1 MIGLESCFGAVNKV
15 LVYQSKFKLMS
26 LIKFL
31 TTNPRN
37 VMGFDNNLFSYKKTA
52 EIVILD
58 EKKKWKFTK
67 DSIKSNSLN
76 SPFIGEEL
84 IGRIEF
90 TISKNQIYSRTKLDI

>member
-1 MIGLESCFGAVNKV
+1 
-15 LVYQSKFKLMS
+15 
-26 LIKFL
+26 
-31 TTNPRN
+31 
-37 VMGFDNNLFSYKKTA
+37 MGFDNNLFSYKKTA

-67 DSIKSNSLN
+67 KDSIKSNSLN

-90 TISKNQIYSRTKLDI
+90 SISKNQIYSRSQARYINYNYNY